1 MTRRQYFGALL
12 VLSVSGLIGGALSVW
27 LLPGRVAWAQEPPG
41 REIRAESFVLVDA
54 NGQTRGSLS
63 LSETGQ
69 PTLVLN
75 DEAMTPRAGIA
86 LEDGEPIAMSVA
98 EPGRSV
104 VAEITVQP
112 GAAFPWHTHP
122 GPIFVNVASGELV
135 YVPASDCRERHYLA
149 GNVFVDP
156 GRGNVHTAYNASDE
170 VTVLIATF
178 FEVPEEGPLT
188 ITEGVEAPEGC
199 DVQVSAHDH

>member
-1 MTRRQYFGALL
+1 MTPFGAGRRDMSGARKLIAAAVAAALL
-12 VLSVSGLIGGALSVW
+12 VTIAFAAVAASRGGAAGDD
-27 LLPGRVAWAQEPPG
+27 LLAQAAEPQPIAV
-41 REIRAESFVLVDA
+41 RLLTERATFVDGV
-54 NGQTRGSLS
+54 
-63 LSETGQ
+63 
-69 PTLVLN
+69 TLDL
-75 DEAMTPRAGIA
+75 GIA

-135 YVPASDCRERHYLA
+135 YVPASDCRERHYLV